1 VNSFSA
7 LVECVQWW
15 EGVGYSVGL
24 WNRGT
29 HAKEMEMEGVS
40 NKDCYTYTCMSRRFT
55 VYNTNGLPNVE
66 RFCYLGRLL
75 SHNDNDTRT
84 M

>member
-7 LVECVQWW
+7 LVDCVQWW

-55 VYNTNGLPNVE
+55 VYDTNDAQRGALLLPWAAPIAQ
-66 RFCYLGRLL
+66 
-75 SHNDNDTRT
+75 
-84 M
+84 